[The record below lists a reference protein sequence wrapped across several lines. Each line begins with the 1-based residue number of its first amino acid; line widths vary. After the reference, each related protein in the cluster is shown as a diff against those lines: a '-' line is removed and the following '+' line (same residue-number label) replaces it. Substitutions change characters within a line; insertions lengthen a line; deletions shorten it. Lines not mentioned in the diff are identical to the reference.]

1 MLVAG
6 QLDMKDLNDEE
17 EDAVTIF
24 MRAKLLERERKFE
37 QAIDEFAKVIELDP
51 NFINA
56 AYSKAACENL
66 IGRFE

>member
-1 MLVAG
+1 
-6 QLDMKDLNDEE
+6 MKDLNDEE

-37 QAIDEFAKVIELDP
+37 QAIDEFAKVIEMDP

>member
-1 MLVAG
+1 MLIAG

>member
-6 QLDMKDLNDEE
+6 QLDIKDLNDEE